1 MSKEDFKNFV
11 RNNPTLVKHVNNNEV
26 TWQQLYEMYNLYGE
40 NSEVWDDYLVK
51 GNTSNISK
59 VTPANEKAFK
69 ELVSMIKKV
78 DLEKVRHGIEGVQKT
93 ISLIQDLGVGN
104 KNNVQEQYQNRPV
117 YQHFD
122 D

>member
-1 MSKEDFKNFV
+1 
-11 RNNPTLVKHVNNNEV
+11 
-26 TWQQLYEMYNLYGE
+26 
-40 NSEVWDDYLVK
+40 
-51 GNTSNISK
+51 
-59 VTPANEKAFK
+59 
-69 ELVSMIKKV
+69 MIKKV

-104 KNNVQEQYQNRPV
+104 KNNVQEQYQNRRV